1 MTPSERELAD
11 LVTSIRLTLRKIEDI
26 NQAEISKLQKQLQE
40 LLAALKNHGDTSF
53 FQDIA
58 KFIVGYDSGAG
69 RTPTPVEATLKTY
82 GTILGQLVSTVIDTV
97 VNRQPSLE
105 RRVLDTKIVKAP
117 DGKCYRVVWYQTKTL
132 GSPTWSDVQTEVE
145 EVPCP

>member
-1 MTPSERELAD
+1 MSPSERELAD
-11 LVTSIRLTLRKIEDI
+11 LVTSIRLTLRHIEDL
-26 NQAEISKLQKQLQE
+26 QAEISKERKRIQE
-40 LLAALKNHGDTSF
+40 LLTALKNHGDTSF
-53 FQDIA
+53 FQEIA
-58 KFIVGYDSGAG
+58 KFIVGDDSGGG
-69 RTPTPVEATLKTY
+69 RTSTPVEATLKTY

-117 DGKCYRVVWYQTKTL
+117 DGKCYRVVWYQTKAL